1 MKTKE
6 LRQKTDQELVSILR
20 EQREKLRRL
29 SFDLAEKK
37 IKNVRE
43 VSATKKIIARILTIM
58 GQRATVKK

>member
-58 GQRATVKK
+58 GKRATVKK